1 MQHISFLALRHTVT
15 PTNIFSNTFDNSV
28 REWCFIASTNVNNA
42 YEKAECVIYTASVI
56 NQAAVQLAGSG
67 SDLVVVFPSSLKIMI
82 INIDGKLEG
91 GGGLVYPGAILGGAS
106 PCSCA
111 DWVCT
116 TGAHCIGNS
125 RLCYSEHCA
134 AEWED

>member
-91 GGGLVYPGAILGGAS
+91 GGGACVSRSHLG
-106 PCSCA
+106 
-111 DWVCT
+111 VCISLQL
-116 TGAHCIGNS
+116 C
-125 RLCYSEHCA
+125 RLGLHNRSSLYRKLEA
-134 AEWED
+134 LLL